1 MKSRRLGLRR
11 HVPALRGLGLTALV
25 CAGLAQAQPLP
36 EAGILPRPQ
45 DLAPSLP
52 AGRSVDLPDRPIP
65 RELGKPQDEL
75 RIDVRRFV
83 VDEQAPA
90 ALREA
95 LPALTA
101 AFVGPQR
108 SYEDLVEAAAA
119 VTRFLQSE
127 LGYYLGYAYLPE
139 QPASDGEIRIAVLE
153 GRLDE
158 VQLTWP
164 EGMPVDRSVVERY
177 LARLVPG
184 SILTVRDVERTVFLI
199 NDLRGMTAR
208 FEVKAGRTP
217 GTATLV
223 VTPQPESRWSQRYDL
238 DNHGSRFS
246 GEWRLSALA
255 QWNSPTGAG
264 DGLVFNLL
272 SSETTGLRFALAS
285 YTRPVGDDGLKLGLS
300 LSYVDYQIDKD
311 KLPIDLNGDIA
322 TLTAFGL
329 HPFIRSRNLNLFGLA
344 SLDLKRFEDRQG
356 LTDFAR
362 DKAIDAL
369 RIGVFGDWRD
379 ALLSGGVNTYELG
392 LALGQIDL
400 DPPQVFD
407 DVDDRFVVLSGQ
419 MARLQNIVDAKLLLY
434 LSLRGQWT
442 PDNLD
447 SAEQFQLGGPD
458 RVRAFAPGEGTGD
471 RGAVATAELRWLP
484 PEAWFGRRARELV
497 FGAFLDVGHVRYRSD
512 TSAQLV
518 AMDNEATLAG
528 AGLGLVWDRPGD
540 FTIRAS
546 LAWPLIGEGRSDP
559 VDRTPRVHLLLSKSF

>member
-1 MKSRRLGLRR
+1 MGF
-11 HVPALRGLGLTALV
+11 ALLITTAG
-25 CAGLAQAQPLP
+25 ASQAQSAPP
-36 EAGILPRPQ
+36 AGILPRPQ

-52 AGRSVDLPDRPIP
+52 TGRPADLPDRPIS

-75 RIDVRRFV
+75 RVDVQRFV
-83 VDEQAPA
+83 VDDQAPA

-95 LPALTA
+95 LPALTVG
-101 AFVGPQR
+101 FVGPQR

-139 QPASDGEIRIAVLE
+139 QAAEDGVIRIAVLE

-158 VQLTWP
+158 VQLNWSD
-164 EGMPVDRSVVERY
+164 GLPVDRGVVERY

-199 NDLRGMTAR
+199 NDLRGITAR
-208 FEVKAGRTP
+208 FEVKAGRKP

-223 VTPQPESRWSQRYDL
+223 VTPQPESRWSQRYEL

-272 SSETTGLRFALAS
+272 SSETGGLRFALAS

-311 KLPIDLNGDIA
+311 KLPINLNGDIS

-329 HPFIRSRNLNLFGLA
+329 YPLVRSRNLNVFGLA

-356 LTDFAR
+356 LTGFSR
-362 DKAIDAL
+362 DKSVDAL
-369 RIGVFGDWRD
+369 RLGLFGDWRD
-379 ALLSGGVNTYELG
+379 AWLSGGVSTYELG

-400 DPPQVFD
+400 SPPQVFD

-419 MARLQNIVDAKLLLY
+419 IARLQNIVDARLLLY

-471 RGAVATAELRWLP
+471 RGVVATAELRWLP
-484 PEAWFGRRARELV
+484 PDAWLGRLARELV
-497 FGAFLDVGHVRYRSD
+497 FSTFLDIGHVRYRSKL
-512 TSAQLV
+512 SAPSV
-518 AMDNEATLAG
+518 STDNAATLAG
-528 AGLGLVWDRPGD
+528 AGFGLVWDRPGD

-546 LAWPLIGEGRSDP
+546 LAWPLVGEGRSDP
-559 VDRTPRVHLLLSKSF
+559 VDRSPRAHLLLSKSF